1 MTLVCGNAN
10 SKLVE
15 LVAYVDA
22 GKGVEVSLV
31 RIWKLKFSHMMILS
45 LFVAARES

>member
-10 SKLVE
+10 TKLVE

-22 GKGVEVSLV
+22 GKGVEAYVDAGKGVEVSLV
-31 RIWKLKFSHMMILS
+31 QIWKLKFS
-45 LFVAARES
+45 